1 MFYKVPNTK
10 FSFGFMSMILK
21 PFFPF
26 RLYGFTQSEAHH
38 NESWTSSNP
47 PDTHKTYLNICYSTT
62 NIEEN
67 KLISGKRVHEWQ
79 EPLVCIFTTCS
90 NTASCIS
97 WCDTKLGAWDYN
109 VIFLTSPIL
118 KQS

>member
-1 MFYKVPNTK
+1 MFYKVPNNM

-26 RLYGFTQSEAHH
+26 RLYGFPQSEAHH
-38 NESWTSSNP
+38 NESWTSSTQN
-47 PDTHKTYLNICYSTT
+47 LFNVCYSTT

-90 NTASCIS
+90 NTASAGVTQN
-97 WCDTKLGAWDYN
+97 WVHGT
-109 VIFLTSPIL
+109 TM
-118 KQS
+118 